1 MEPVVALSI
10 SQAGSEPQRTF
21 LFHVEVDG
29 EPVAANLALT
39 AGDARAVRD
48 LARQYTLLF
57 GGSHSPHIASE
68 GLQHVGAELF
78 RLWLA
83 PAWDKV
89 KARVGS
95 RPCLLVIASDAPDVL
110 NLPWELVRP
119 PDGDFIGIDSQFRV
133 RRLPWPDRRLEPFNG
148 NLRPRPLRVLF
159 MACAPRDAVELDF
172 EREEECVY
180 KAVAG
185 AGPNVVLETAD
196 LGTSEELR
204 QRINDFKPHVVHLSG
219 HGRVKEDGVG
229 WFLFEDE
236 AGGPDPRPAQD
247 IARELFGADSGV
259 QCVFV
264 SGCETGQAPQA
275 SALGGVCQGLLRGGV
290 PLAVG
295 WAASVADPVATQFA
309 MTFYN
314 TLAADCTV
322 DRAIRQARQAVYKVC
337 TEGGDPSWALPV
349 LYASSMQGLVYD
361 ADPKRDAEPPPRE
374 TVVQQP
380 LPGMTEGYA
389 ESFVGRRREQ
399 QRLLPALR
407 DGRLQTLIIT
417 GLGGVGKSA
426 LATRLARKL
435 QAEGYAPI
443 VAPSSVES
451 PLSIAGLLQACGDA
465 FLEAGLSKEHAT
477 VREGTLSVEVR
488 LRYIVSVLNKHR
500 FVLVLDNF
508 ETNLDERSRCI
519 LGSELAGFYSHLLT
533 NLAGGSRAIITS
545 RYLPA
550 DVPELPATS
559 REEPLGDLSQ
569 ASFIKFLLRD
579 PGVERRY
586 YAGELPSDLL
596 VQLHRLLGGAPRFLG
611 QAREVLKE
619 MTADEL
625 RQELAAVQLPDGA
638 EPSVLQAI
646 RDRYCKTI
654 FTARLYGYLEADAR
668 RALSR
673 AAVYGIAVNMDA
685 LAAVTGEFPDR
696 LRAFVRQWHER
707 AFAYPERDRGAGE
720 LWAVYGLVRPWLVT
734 QLTLDEARATRQAAG
749 NYLRDLGAEHRE
761 AGLGLSWIH
770 CLLEARTQYLAAGDY
785 ESARAVT
792 DHLSAVFMLSGACR
806 EVMRLNLELLEYEEH
821 PRPMSWIG
829 RAQSG
834 LGEYSGA
841 RDWYR
846 RCLQTAGDRFPQE
859 AAVAWHGLATIDVEQ
874 GDYAGSFE
882 KFEKGLK
889 IQQEIGD
896 RVGEAATRHN
906 LASIDLEQGDYV
918 GAREKFQKV
927 LKTQREIGD
936 RASEA
941 ATMHQLASIDFEQGD
956 YAGAREKSEKALK
969 IQREMGERA
978 GEAATWHQLGLI
990 DFEQGNHAG
999 AREKSEKALKIQ
1011 REIGERAGEAATW
1024 HQLGLINLK
1033 QGDYAGAR
1041 EKFEK
1046 ALKIELEIGDR
1057 TDEAATRHNLALIDL
1072 KQGDYAGAREKSEKA
1087 LNIKRE
1093 IGNRAGEAATWHQ
1106 LASIDLDQG
1115 DYAGAR
1121 EKFEKALKIE
1131 QETDKRAGEAATL
1144 YQLGRLAEKAGRR
1157 AQGTSL
1163 VAACFLIL
1171 QEIGH
1176 GDAPRV
1182 LKALIAMTQG
1192 LVHGQEQLQSLL
1204 EEVAQSYRQDRGWRL
1219 IEEAFKGLDL
1229 RNRRDNRKQDE

>member
-1 MEPVVALSI
+1 MDAVVTLSI
-10 SQAGSEPQRTF
+10 SQAGSGPQRTF

-29 EPVAANLALT
+29 EPVAAKRLT
-39 AGDARAVRD
+39 GGDARAVRD
-48 LARQYTLLF
+48 LARQYSLLF
-57 GGSHSPHIASE
+57 RGSHSPYIASE
-68 GLQHVGAELF
+68 GLQAVGAEMF
-78 RLWLA
+78 RLWLE

-95 RPCLLVIASDAPDVL
+95 RFCLLVVASDVPDVL

-119 PDGDFIGIDSQFRV
+119 PDGDFVGIDGQFSV
-133 RRLPWPDRRLEPFNG
+133 RRLPWPDRRLGFFNG
-148 NLRPRPLRVLF
+148 NLRPRPLRILF

-196 LGTSEELR
+196 LGTFEELR

-219 HGRVKEDGVG
+219 HGRVTEDGVG

-322 DRAIRQARQAVYKVC
+322 DRAMRQARQAVYKAC

-361 ADPKRDAEPPPRE
+361 ADHKRDAEPPPRE

-443 VAPSSVES
+443 AAPSSAES
-451 PLSIAGLLQACGDA
+451 PLSIAGLLQACGDV
-465 FLEAGLSKEHAT
+465 FLQAGLGSEHAT
-477 VREGTLSVEVR
+477 VREATLSVEDR
-488 LRYIVSVLNKHR
+488 LRYVVGVLNKHR

-508 ETNLDERSRCI
+508 ETNLNERSRCI
-519 LGSELAGFYSHLLT
+519 LGSELAGFYRHLLA
-533 NLAGGSRAIITS
+533 NLTSGSRVIITS

-550 DVPELPATS
+550 DVPELPATA
-559 REEPLGDLSQ
+559 REEPLGDLSE

-579 PGVERRY
+579 PEVEHRF
-586 YAGELPSDLL
+586 YAGELPCDLL

-625 RQELAAVQLPDGA
+625 RRDLAAVQLPDRA

-646 RDRYCKTI
+646 RDQYCETI
-654 FTARLYGYLEADAR
+654 FTARLYGYLDIDAR

-673 AAVYGIAVNMDA
+673 AAVYGIAANMDA
-685 LAAVTGEFPDR
+685 LEAVTGEPPDR
-696 LRAFVRQWHER
+696 LRAFIRQWHER

-720 LWAVYGLVRPWLVT
+720 LWAVYGLVRPWLVE
-734 QLTLDEARATRQAAG
+734 QLDPDEARAARRAAG
-749 NYLRDLGAEHRE
+749 NYLRYLAAQDRDSE
-761 AGLGLSWIH
+761 LGLLRIT
-770 CLLEARTQYLAAGDY
+770 CLLEARAQYLAAGDH
-785 ESARAVT
+785 EQARALT
-792 DHLSAVFMLSGACR
+792 DYLSNALMLIGAYR
-806 EVMRLNLELLEYEEH
+806 EVVRLNLELLEYEEH
-821 PRPMSWIG
+821 PMPMNWIG
-829 RAQSG
+829 GAQYE
-834 LGEYSGA
+834 LGEYSSA

-846 RCLQTAGDRFPQE
+846 QCLEIAGDRVPKQ
-859 AAVAWHGLATIDVEQ
+859 AAVAWHGLATIDLRQSDYPGAREKLEKSLKIKQEIGDRAGEAATWNNLAMIELSQ
-874 GDYAGSFE
+874 GDYAGARE
-882 KFEKGLK
+882 KVEKTLK
-889 IQQEIGD
+889 INQEVGNRAGEAGAWHQLGSIDLDQGDYLGAHEKCEKALKINQEIGNRAGEAGAWHQLALLKAHQGDYAGAREGFERSLKIMQEIGD
-896 RVGEAATRHN
+896 RAGVAATLHNLASNDFDQGDYARAREKFEKALKMRQEIGDRAGVAATLHN
-906 LASIDLEQGDYV
+906 LASIDLEQGDYAE
-918 GAREKFQKV
+918 ARER
-927 LKTQREIGD
+927 L
-936 RASEA
+936 
-941 ATMHQLASIDFEQGD
+941 
-956 YAGAREKSEKALK
+956 EKS
-969 IQREMGERA
+969 
-978 GEAATWHQLGLI
+978 
-990 DFEQGNHAG
+990 
-999 AREKSEKALKIQ
+999 
-1011 REIGERAGEAATW
+1011 
-1024 HQLGLINLK
+1024 
-1033 QGDYAGAR
+1033 
-1041 EKFEK
+1041 
-1046 ALKIELEIGDR
+1046 
-1057 TDEAATRHNLALIDL
+1057 
-1072 KQGDYAGAREKSEKA
+1072 
-1087 LNIKRE
+1087 LNIKQE
-1093 IGNRAGEAATWHQ
+1093 V
-1106 LASIDLDQG
+1106 G
-1115 DYAGAR
+1115 D
-1121 EKFEKALKIE
+1121 
-1131 QETDKRAGEAATL
+1131 RAGEAATL
-1144 YQLGRLAEKAGRR
+1144 YQLGYLAKKVGRR
-1157 AQGTSL
+1157 ANGAKL
-1163 VAACFLIL
+1163 VAACFLI
-1171 QEIGH
+1171 EKAIGH
-1176 GDAPRV
+1176 GDAPHD
-1182 LKALIAMTQG
+1182 LKALEAMTRG
-1192 LVHGQEQLQSLL
+1192 LTSGQEQLQLFL
-1204 EEVAQSYRQDRGWRL
+1204 EEVARSYGQDRGWSL

-1229 RNRRDNRKQDE
+1229 GNWRSNRKQDK